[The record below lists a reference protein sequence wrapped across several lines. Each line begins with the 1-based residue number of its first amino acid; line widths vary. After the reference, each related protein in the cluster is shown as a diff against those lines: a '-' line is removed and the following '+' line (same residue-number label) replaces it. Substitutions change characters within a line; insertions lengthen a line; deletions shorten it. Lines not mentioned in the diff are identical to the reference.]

1 MHLLTMSINN
11 ITVCPHCNLDM
22 ELKSAPYEQK
32 NVTLGEFEAYVCP
45 NCGRVFYTDKGYE
58 GINKFSMKKKN

>member
-1 MHLLTMSINN
+1 MSVNN

-22 ELKSAPYEQK
+22 ELKMAPYEK
-32 NVTLGEFEAYVCP
+32 DGVTVGNFEAYVCP

-58 GINKFSMKKKN
+58 ELNKFTMKKKN

>member
-1 MHLLTMSINN
+1 
-11 ITVCPHCNLDM
+11 M
-22 ELKSAPYEQK
+22 ELKTAPYEQN
-32 NVTLGEFEAYVCP
+32 NVTIGEFEAYVCP